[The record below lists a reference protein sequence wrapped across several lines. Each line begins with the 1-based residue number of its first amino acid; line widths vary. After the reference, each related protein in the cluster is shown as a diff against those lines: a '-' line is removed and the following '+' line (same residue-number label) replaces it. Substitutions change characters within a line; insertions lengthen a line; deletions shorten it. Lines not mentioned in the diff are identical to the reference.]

1 MKTVVIIPCRWDS
14 SRFPGKPLARI
25 LGRPLIQYVY
35 ENASSSK
42 EASRVVV
49 ATDDQRIEKA
59 VKTFGGDVVVTSS
72 SVRTGSDRAAELI
85 EALKADVYVN
95 LQGDELIQNVTII
108 DELIRSFSAV
118 PSLEMGTLKRKLIN
132 PKEVLDP
139 NVVKVITDKNGFA
152 LYFSRSPIPFMRDD
166 TGRTGRVPRQQEI
179 SESKESGSDCS
190 ISAYYKHLGIYIFE
204 RETLRLFASLPTGC
218 LEFSEKLEQL
228 RALENGIK
236 IKVWET
242 QQESFRIDTKS
253 DLQYAERQLSR

>member
-25 LGRPLIQYVY
+25 LGRPLIQYIY

-59 VKTFGGDVVVTSS
+59 VKAFGGDVVVTSS

-85 EALKADVYVN
+85 ETLNADVYVN

-108 DELIRSFSAV
+108 DELIRSFNAV
-118 PSLEMGTLKRKLIN
+118 SSLGMGTLKRELKN

-152 LYFSRSPIPFMRDD
+152 LYFSRSTIPFFRDD
-166 TGRTGRVPRQQEI
+166 SGKTGDASSQNKASR
-179 SESKESGSDCS
+179 SDCS

-218 LEFSEKLEQL
+218 LESSEKLEQL

-253 DLQYAERQLSR
+253 DLQYAERLL